1 MTGERLK
8 SNKKALGNIL
18 LILTAFIWGTAFVGQ
33 RQGME
38 HIGPITFNA
47 CRMALAAL
55 SIGTV
60 SFVLGKRDAKKQQDM
75 SEQNRKD
82 YQKNTVIGGVCC
94 GFFLTI
100 AALFQQMGMVYT
112 TAGKGGFI
120 TAMYILLVPVI
131 NWILFRKK
139 SRPLVWIA
147 VLMGIVGIYLLCVTE
162 GFILEKGDALVM
174 VCPFFFAGHILCCD
188 FFVQRA
194 NPVKMSAIQFL
205 TVTVLSTILAFVF
218 ENPSWQQVTAAVI
231 PIIWLGVLSGGIG
244 YTLQIIA
251 QQYTDPTVA
260 SLLMSLEAVF
270 AVLAGAVLLGERMS
284 AREMIGAVI
293 MFAAIILVQI
303 PARERT

>member
-1 MTGERLK
+1 MK
-8 SNKKALGNIL
+8 INKKVLGNIL

-38 HIGPITFNA
+38 HMGPITFNA

-55 SIGTV
+55 TIGTV
-60 SFVLGKRDAKKQQDM
+60 SFVLRKRDAQKQQDM
-75 SEQNRKD
+75 SDQSGREYR
-82 YQKNTVIGGVCC
+82 KNTVIGGICC

-131 NWILFRKK
+131 NWILFKRK

-147 VLMGIVGIYLLCVTE
+147 VLMGIAGIYLLCVTE
-162 GFILEKGDALVM
+162 GLTLEKGDALVM

-188 FFVQRA
+188 YFVQRA
-194 NPVKMSAIQFL
+194 NPVELSAIQFF
-205 TVTVLSTILAFVF
+205 TVTVLSTIMAFIV
-218 ENPSWQQVTAAVI
+218 ENPTWQQVAEAVV
-231 PIIWLGVLSGGIG
+231 PIVWLGVLSSGTG

-251 QQYTDPTVA
+251 QQWTDPTVA

-270 AVLAGAVLLGERMS
+270 AVMGGAVLLGERMS
-284 AREMIGAVI
+284 ARELIGAAI
-293 MFAAIILVQI
+293 MFAAIILAQI
-303 PARERT
+303 PAGERT

>member
-1 MTGERLK
+1 MK
-8 SNKKALGNIL
+8 INKKVLGNIL

-38 HIGPITFNA
+38 HMGAITFNA

-55 SIGTV
+55 TIGTV
-60 SFVLGKRDAKKQQDM
+60 SFVLRKRDAQKQQDM
-75 SEQNRKD
+75 SDQSRREYR
-82 YQKNTVIGGVCC
+82 KNTVIGGICC

-131 NWILFRKK
+131 NWILFKRK

-147 VLMGIVGIYLLCVTE
+147 VLMGIAGIYLLCVTE
-162 GFILEKGDALVM
+162 GLTLEKGDALVM

-188 FFVQRA
+188 YFVQRA
-194 NPVKMSAIQFL
+194 NPVELSAIQFF
-205 TVTVLSTILAFVF
+205 TVTVLSTIMAFIV
-218 ENPSWQQVTAAVI
+218 ENPTWQQVTAAVV
-231 PIIWLGVLSGGIG
+231 PIVWLGVLSGGIG
-244 YTLQIIA
+244 YTFQIIA

-270 AVLAGAVLLGERMS
+270 AVLAGTVLLGERMS
-284 AREMIGAVI
+284 ARELFGAAI
-293 MFAAIILVQI
+293 MFAAIILAQI
-303 PARERT
+303 PAGKRT

>member
-1 MTGERLK
+1 MK
-8 SNKKALGNIL
+8 INKKALGNIL

-38 HIGPITFNA
+38 HMGPITFNA

-55 SIGTV
+55 TIGMV
-60 SFVLGKRDAKKQQDM
+60 SFVLRKRDAQKQQRM
-75 SEQNRKD
+75 PEQGRKE
-82 YQKNTVIGGVCC
+82 YRKNTVIGGICC
-94 GFFLTI
+94 GFFLTM

-131 NWILFRKK
+131 NWILFKRK

-147 VLMGIVGIYLLCVTE
+147 VLMGIIGIYLLCVTG
-162 GFILEKGDALVM
+162 GFILEKGDALVL

-188 FFVQRA
+188 YFVQRA
-194 NPVKMSAIQFL
+194 NPVEMSAVQFL
-205 TVTVLSTILAFVF
+205 TTTLLSTVMAFIF
-218 ENPSWQQVTAAVI
+218 ENPSWQQVAAAVV
-231 PIIWLGVLSGGIG
+231 PIVWLGVLSSGIG
-244 YTLQIIA
+244 YTLQLIA

-270 AVLAGAVLLGERMS
+270 AVMAGAVLLGERMS

>member
-1 MTGERLK
+1 MRI
-8 SNKKALGNIL
+8 NKKVLGNIL

-38 HIGPITFNA
+38 HMGPITFNA

-55 SIGTV
+55 TIGTV
-60 SFVLGKRDAKKQQDM
+60 SFVLRKRDAQKQQDM
-75 SEQNRKD
+75 SDQSRREYR
-82 YQKNTVIGGVCC
+82 KNTVIGGICC

-131 NWILFRKK
+131 NWILFKRK

-147 VLMGIVGIYLLCVTE
+147 VLMGIAGIYLLCVTE
-162 GFILEKGDALVM
+162 GLTLEKGDALVM

-188 FFVQRA
+188 YFVQRA
-194 NPVKMSAIQFL
+194 NPVELSAIQFF
-205 TVTVLSTILAFVF
+205 TVTVLSTIMAFIV
-218 ENPSWQQVTAAVI
+218 ENPTWQQVAEAVV
-231 PIIWLGVLSGGIG
+231 PIVWLGVLSGGIG
-244 YTLQIIA
+244 YTFQIIA

-270 AVLAGAVLLGERMS
+270 AVLAGTVLLGERMS
-284 AREMIGAVI
+284 ARELFGAAI
-293 MFAAIILVQI
+293 MFAAIILAQI
-303 PARERT
+303 PAGKRT